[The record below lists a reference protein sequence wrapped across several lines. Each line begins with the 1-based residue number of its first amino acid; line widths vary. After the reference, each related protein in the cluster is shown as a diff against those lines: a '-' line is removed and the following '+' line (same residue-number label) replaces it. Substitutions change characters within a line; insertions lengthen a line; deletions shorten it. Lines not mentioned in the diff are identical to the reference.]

1 MAVDCGM
8 SAPTAP
14 AAPSSAPC
22 EGPPLGPTLVPFAD
36 FIGLRLVRMQGGEAE
51 LTVDLKPELLNTWQ
65 VAHGGVTMTL
75 LDVGMA
81 HAARSLNM
89 KGADKGPGVVTV
101 EMKTTFLRPAKG
113 ELHAFGWCDH
123 YSSTMA
129 FCRAEL
135 RDTHDRLLAQAM
147 GTFKRM
153 AAFNRKNR
161 LKSAS
166 LHD

>member
-1 MAVDCGM
+1 MVSLGIVDVM
-8 SAPTAP
+8 DNPLK
-14 AAPSSAPC
+14 PSFTPFV
-22 EGPPLGPTLVPFAD
+22 EHLGVE
-36 FIGLRLVRMQGGEAE
+36 LVRFEKGQSEIK
-51 LTVDLKPELLNTWQ
+51 LDLHAHHENGLA
-65 VAHGGVTMTL
+65 VAHGGVIMTL
-75 LDVGMA
+75 LDVAMA
-81 HAARSLNM
+81 LAAKSSDPDGL
-89 KGADKGPGVVTV
+89 GVVTV

-113 ELHAFGWCDH
+113 ELYAFGWCDH

-161 LKSAS
+161 LKNAS